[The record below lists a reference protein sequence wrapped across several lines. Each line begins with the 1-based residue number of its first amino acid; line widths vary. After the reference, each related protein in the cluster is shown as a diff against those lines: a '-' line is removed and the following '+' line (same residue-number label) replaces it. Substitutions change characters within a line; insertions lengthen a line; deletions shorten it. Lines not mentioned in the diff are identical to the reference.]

1 MPGKR
6 KNCIACGNKLIGR
19 KLAYC
24 SNTCYRTR
32 LSEIAHAKIH
42 ERRKKIEYKPCE
54 VCFKIYKPIRSVQKC
69 CSVECREV
77 KRDLYLASRRK
88 KIKQIN
94 CNVCNK
100 VFKPRNY
107 LHLNCSPDC
116 RKIDYRQKE
125 RNTTRIRPD
134 RQTEPVSKHEF
145 THFQL
150 KNYSSDKILLRQELK
165 EATVK
170 YLKTNKIT
178 KLPDSPAA
186 KVPSVGI
193 TSLRI
198 FGDEREFYEEAALGH
213 LDMNLLEMD
222 TV

>member
-1 MPGKR
+1 MPEKR
-6 KNCIACGNKLIGR
+6 KNCIACNNKLTGR
-19 KLAYC
+19 RLTYC

-42 ERRKKIEYKPCE
+42 ERRKKIENNSCE
-54 VCFKIYKPIRSVQKC
+54 ICSKIYKPLRSVQTC
-69 CSVECREV
+69 CSEECREI
-77 KRDLYLASRRK
+77 KKTLYLTSRRK

-107 LHLNCSPDC
+107 LHLNCSPEC

-125 RNTTRIRPD
+125 QNTIRIRPS
-134 RQTEPVSKHEF
+134 RRVKSISKYKSMP
-145 THFQL
+145 FQL
-150 KNYSSDKILLRQELK
+150 TIYSPDKILLRQELE
-165 EATVK
+165 EATAK
-170 YLKTNKIT
+170 YLKKNKIT
-178 KLPDSPAA
+178 KLPDSPAV
-186 KVPSVGI
+186 KVPSVGM
-193 TSLRI
+193 TSLKI